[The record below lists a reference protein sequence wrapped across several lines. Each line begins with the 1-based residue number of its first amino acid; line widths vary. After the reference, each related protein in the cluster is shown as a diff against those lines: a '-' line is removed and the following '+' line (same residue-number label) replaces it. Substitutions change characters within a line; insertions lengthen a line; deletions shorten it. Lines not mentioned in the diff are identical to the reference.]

1 MQNLPDTTQDCG
13 SLRLAPDSPLEGTG
27 FEPSVPPD
35 RSSRGTY
42 PADVRSDAPTL
53 FSSGARRRLRA
64 TRIRSA
70 SIAGSGYIVRELSL
84 FPSRSPKET
93 RIHKWDQE
101 FESGLLQRRVSC
113 EPEAGTVTVGI
124 FALGP
129 TGLTGSQERAEYP
142 ATPGLTRRV
151 VADASGSIR
160 AIENTQ
166 SYGI

>member
-1 MQNLPDTTQDCG
+1 MPVREKGRRSHG
-13 SLRLAPDSPLEGTG
+13 SRLHVPSHVPSRPQTVAKVRGFSPTASGFTAETDWLLEGTG

-35 RSSRGTY
+35 RSSGGIY

-70 SIAGSGYIVRELSL
+70 SIAGTGYLVRELSL

-101 FESGLLQRRVSC
+101 FESVFLQRRVCC
-113 EPEAGTVTVGI
+113 EPVAEVGC
-124 FALGP
+124 
-129 TGLTGSQERAEYP
+129 R
-142 ATPGLTRRV
+142 
-151 VADASGSIR
+151 
-160 AIENTQ
+160 
-166 SYGI
+166 